1 MKNLLTMKNILLA
14 IAFTVLLLLIKD
26 NLNVFFVILGAFVS
40 ILTPFFVGFLFAY
53 ILNFPYKMLHDR
65 ALKKMGT
72 KHKFLLGLKKPLAII
87 ITYVGA
93 AAVLAALIIAVVP
106 QLALNLT
113 VLVKN
118 APKYGE
124 TFYGYYRDV
133 VNWLNSTFNT
143 AIPIS
148 FTQEEMIANVF
159 KFFTGKENLNAADI
173 SKTIF
178 DSLPTIFD
186 NFFGFLSSATT
197 GIYNFIM
204 GVVIS
209 VYFLAFKDSL
219 CGQVKKLAV
228 AFIPIKFLPKLYE
241 IVDITDTKCGRY
253 LVGDILVSALF
264 GIVLFVFLA
273 IFGVPYAPLIAVICG
288 VCNIIPFFGP
298 WLGSIPSGFILAL
311 ISPQALITF
320 VIIVFVLQQIDA
332 NIIRPKVIGNHV
344 GLSSFWVLFSV
355 LVGGALF
362 NIIGFILGTPIYAVI
377 YTLVGK
383 RVRNNLEEKGKLGQ
397 EALDFQVLR
406 YAEIAAEQK
415 KLREEKEQEQ
425 RNMLKKLIHFNHN
438 DSDSEKDENE
448 KKPQEKDSEKSF
460 AEITGENK
468 K

>member
-1 MKNLLTMKNILLA
+1 MKQ
-14 IAFTVLLLLIKD
+14 
-26 NLNVFFVILGAFVS
+26 FF
-40 ILTPFFVGFLFAY
+40 
-53 ILNFPYKMLHDR
+53 KML
-65 ALKKMGT
+65 L
-72 KHKFLLGLKKPLAII
+72 
-87 ITYVGA
+87 
-93 AAVLAALIIAVVP
+93 
-106 QLALNLT
+106 
-113 VLVKN
+113 
-118 APKYGE
+118 
-124 TFYGYYRDV
+124 
-133 VNWLNSTFNT
+133 
-143 AIPIS
+143 
-148 FTQEEMIANVF
+148 
-159 KFFTGKENLNAADI
+159 
-173 SKTIF
+173 
-178 DSLPTIFD
+178 
-186 NFFGFLSSATT
+186 
-197 GIYNFIM
+197 
-204 GVVIS
+204 
-209 VYFLAFKDSL
+209 
-219 CGQVKKLAV
+219 
-228 AFIPIKFLPKLYE
+228 
-241 IVDITDTKCGRY
+241 
-253 LVGDILVSALF
+253 
-264 GIVLFVFLA
+264 
-273 IFGVPYAPLIAVICG
+273 AVICG

-438 DSDSEKDENE
+438 DSDSEKDEDE
-448 KKPQEKDSEKSF
+448 KNTQEKDSEKSF

>member
-1 MKNLLTMKNILLA
+1 MKNLLTMKNVLIA
-14 IAFTVLLLLIKD
+14 IAFTVFLLLLKD
-26 NLNVFFVILGAFVS
+26 NLSILLVVAGALLA
-40 ILTPFFVGFLFAY
+40 ILTPFFIGFLFAY
-53 ILNFPYKMLHDR
+53 ILNFPYKLLHDR
-65 ALKKMGT
+65 AFAKMGT

-87 ITYVGA
+87 ITYLGATAIVVG
-93 AAVLAALIIAVVP
+93 LILTVVP
-106 QLALNLT
+106 QLASNLT
-113 VLVKN
+113 MLVKN

-124 TFYGYYRDV
+124 TFYGYYKDA
-133 VNWLNSTFNT
+133 VNWINQTFNSE
-143 AIPIS
+143 IPIS
-148 FTQEEMIANVF
+148 FTQDEMLGAVF
-159 KFFTGKENLNAADI
+159 KFFTGKETVNVADI
-173 SKTIF
+173 SKTVF
-178 DSLPTIFD
+178 DSLPAFFD

-209 VYFLAFKDSL
+209 VYFLAFKESL
-219 CGQVKKLAV
+219 CLQMKKLAV
-228 AFIPIKFLPKLYE
+228 AFLPIKALPKLYE

-253 LVGDILVSALF
+253 LVGDLLVSALF
-264 GIVLFVFLA
+264 GIAMFVLLS

-298 WLGSIPSGFILAL
+298 WIGGIPSAFILAL

-320 VIIVFVLQQIDA
+320 LIIDFVLQQIDA
-332 NIIRPKVIGNHV
+332 NIARPKIIGNHV

-355 LVGGALF
+355 LIGGALF
-362 NIIGFILGTPIYAVI
+362 NVIGFILGTPIYAVI

-415 KLREEKEQEQ
+415 KLREEREMEQV
-425 RNMLKKLIHFNHN
+425 NKLKKLIHFNVGDN
-438 DSDSEKDENE
+438 GEEEAEETEEKPKERT
-448 KKPQEKDSEKSF
+448 F
-460 AEITGENK
+460 VEITEDNK

>member
-1 MKNLLTMKNILLA
+1 MKKLLTMKNILIA

-26 NLNVFFVILGAFVS
+26 NIPVLLVVLGALVS
-40 ILTPFFVGFLFAY
+40 ILTPFFIGFLFAY
-53 ILNFPYKMLHDR
+53 ILNFPYKMIHDR
-65 ALKKMGT
+65 AFKKMGT
-72 KHKFLLGLKKPLAII
+72 KHKFLLKLKKPLAISL
-87 ITYVGA
+87 TYVGA
-93 AAVLAALIIAVVP
+93 AAVLAALIVTVVP
-106 QLALNLT
+106 QLATNLAT
-113 VLVKN
+113 LVKN
-118 APKYGE
+118 APKYGQ
-124 TFYGYYRDV
+124 TFYVYYKDA
-133 VNWLNSTFNT
+133 VNWLNHTFNT
-143 AIPIS
+143 TIPIS
-148 FTQEEMIANVF
+148 FTQEEMIGNVF
-159 KFFTGKENLNAADI
+159 KFFTGKETVNAADI

-178 DSLPTIFD
+178 DSLPTFFD

-209 VYFLAFKDSL
+209 VYFLAFKESL
-219 CGQVKKLAV
+219 CRQVKKIAV
-228 AFIPIKFLPKLYE
+228 AFIPIKFLPKVYE

-253 LVGDILVSALF
+253 LVGDIMVSAMF
-264 GIVLFVFLA
+264 GIVLFVFLS

-298 WLGSIPSGFILAL
+298 WIGSIPSAFILAL

-320 VIIVFVLQQIDA
+320 VIIVFILQQIDA
-332 NIIRPKVIGNHV
+332 NIARPKVIGNHV

-362 NIIGFILGTPIYAVI
+362 GIMGFILGTPIYAVI
-377 YTLVGK
+377 YTLIGK

-415 KLREEKEQEQ
+415 KIREEKEQEQ
-425 RNMLKKLIHFNHN
+425 RSKLKKLIHFNT
-438 DSDSEKDENE
+438 DEKDDDDEPENDNKE
-448 KKPQEKDSEKSF
+448 KTF
-460 AEITGENK
+460 TEITEENK